1 MNQFNH
7 NLVDLYLVPLL
18 KRVMVDISQGK
29 HASLL
34 KKEPWVNKDGTK
46 ARPAEV
52 EKFQMEY
59 FLHGQNDQSVKPF
72 IDPDN
77 QLYFIKFLQEA
88 IIAQAPADE
97 TTRRNFLIPTYKQD
111 DKTPHFPP
119 ASGRML
125 YLMAYKIAGEFQK
138 IEMAKIIEQKSEA
151 EKENFKKLPQGR
163 LIVTKNPTTGK
174 FDQVQDITKIQPGQ
188 KIVPLISPPSDY
200 GAGFMYGSGD
210 FSTAEGATTTGAS
223 GVGTASGGSEN
234 AGLMPADITFP
245 DDAVTMQTFQKG
257 DANIHLTIS
266 DDPKNSE
273 NKIYTFESENDTEKK
288 FTISADQF
296 KALLQDPDTG
306 KLRTVAEVFDLLEQ
320 QRMKE
325 QETAANILQAAQE
338 LLGGTA
344 EPQIAQGQPA
354 PGQKKPQ
361 VEQKQEQKGPV
372 TQGQVPTGAQ
382 VAPVAP
388 AAPQGQLPTETE
400 KPEPPAKKEPT
411 PSPVSQLIPNAPVG
425 QQQPAMVN
433 RQTAP
438 TQGAQTRPIPSVPGQ
453 KGPFDLKNMLGNK
466 KPSYVP
472 NAKPEKATP
481 APTEAKPQVTA
492 AQPPAPTGYK
502 PPVQQA
508 AKSFFQKHGGKVV
521 AGAVITSGF
530 AAVLLPSW
538 FTAINL

>member
-1 MNQFNH
+1 
-7 NLVDLYLVPLL
+7 
-18 KRVMVDISQGK
+18 MVDISQGK

-34 KKEPWVNKDGTK
+34 KNEHWVNKDGTK

-59 FLHGQNDQSVKPF
+59 FLHGQNDQSIKPF
-72 IDPDN
+72 IAPDN

-119 ASGRML
+119 SAGRML

-138 IEMAKIIEQKSEA
+138 IEMAKIIEQKSETEKA
-151 EKENFKKLPQGR
+151 ELIKLQAQRR

-210 FSTAEGATTTGAS
+210 FSQESTVGAGSS
-223 GVGTASGGSEN
+223 GVGTANIVPEN

-245 DDAVTMQTFQKG
+245 DEAVTMQTFQEG
-257 DANIHLTIS
+257 DANVHLTIS
-266 DDPKNSE
+266 DDPKNPE
-273 NKIYTFESENDTEKK
+273 NKFYTFEPENNPEKK

-306 KLRTVAEVFDLLEQ
+306 KLRTVAEVFDLIEQ
-320 QRMKE
+320 QRMNE
-325 QETAANILQAAQE
+325 QSEAAKILQAAQE
-338 LLGGTA
+338 LLGGA
-344 EPQIAQGQPA
+344 GQPQITQGQPV
-354 PGQKKPQ
+354 PGQTKPQ
-361 VEQKQEQKGPV
+361 VEQKGQVAQPPQKATGQEVAPMA
-372 TQGQVPTGAQ
+372 TQGQKSSEA
-382 VAPVAP
+382 
-388 AAPQGQLPTETE
+388 E
-400 KPEPPAKKEPT
+400 KPEPPAKKEPA
-411 PSPVSQLIPNAPVG
+411 PSPVYQSMPNASG
-425 QQQPAMVN
+425 QQPTMVN
-433 RQTAP
+433 RQSAP
-438 TQGAQTRPIPSVPGQ
+438 TQGAQTRPISNIPAQ
-453 KGPFDLKNMLGNK
+453 KSPFDLKKMMENK
-466 KPSYVP
+466 KPSYIP
-472 NAKPEKATP
+472 NAKPAKATP
-481 APTEAKPQVTA
+481 APVEAKPQVTA